1 VLDGGDL
8 RADLPPGTRAVGLA
22 ALAVLT
28 AGVLVAVDSRVPEE
42 PVPPAG
48 RASPAPPFE
57 GVVAQAVPG
66 RSASEPYVERFALE
80 VRAAG
85 ASAPPGDGGSA
96 AQERVRLL
104 GLAGRGFGLT
114 LTGGSL
120 PVDLTVGPQGTTSV
134 FRVEVRVVDCAVE
147 TQAQRRLDLRL
158 ARGGRPEGTV
168 QIATGPEL
176 VQALDRLVARTCRR
190 PRG

>member
-1 VLDGGDL
+1 M
-8 RADLPPGTRAVGLA
+8 DLPPGARAVGLA

-28 AGVLVAVDSRVPEE
+28 AGVLVAADSQGSGD

-48 RASPAPPFE
+48 QATPAPPFE
-57 GVVAQAVPG
+57 GVVAEAVPG
-66 RSASEPYVERFALE
+66 KSASEPYVERFALE

-85 ASAPPGDGGSA
+85 AGADSPAGGDL
-96 AQERVRLL
+96 VRLL

-120 PVDLTVGPQGTTSV
+120 PVDFTVGPQGTTSV
-134 FRVEVRVVDCAVE
+134 FRVEVRVVDCSVE

-158 ARGGRPEGTV
+158 QRGGRPEGTV
-168 QIATGPEL
+168 HIATGPEL

>member
-1 VLDGGDL
+1 MLDAGGDDP
-8 RADLPPGTRAVGLA
+8 RVELPPGARVVGLA

-28 AGVLVAVDSRVPEE
+28 AGVLVAVDSRVPGD

-48 RASPAPPFE
+48 RATPAPPFE

-85 ASAPPGDGGSA
+85 AAGV
-96 AQERVRLL
+96 ERVRLL

-134 FRVEVRVVDCAVE
+134 FRVEVRVVDCSVE

-158 ARGGRPEGTV
+158 ERGGRPEGTV
-168 QIATGPEL
+168 PIATGPEL

>member
-1 VLDGGDL
+1 MLDDGDAS
-8 RADLPPGTRAVGLA
+8 RADLPPGARAVGLA

-28 AGVLVAVDSRVPEE
+28 AGVLVAADSRLPGDP
-42 PVPPAG
+42 PVS

-66 RSASEPYVERFALE
+66 RSASEPFVERFALE
-80 VRAAG
+80 VRAVG
-85 ASAPPGDGGSA
+85 AVAPEQGGSA
-96 AQERVRLL
+96 AGDRVRLL
-104 GLAGRGFGLT
+104 GLAGRGFGLG

-134 FRVEVRVVDCAVE
+134 FRVEVRVVDCSVE

-158 ARGGRPEGTV
+158 QRGGRPEGTV
-168 QIATGPEL
+168 RIATGPEL